1 MRTYSQAAKN
11 EVQEQ
16 RRRGGKCYDATPDLG
31 TGCTH
36 CAEGWQYIAFI
47 VGGPFDSP
55 QQSRPK
61 ATAYSVDGQHYLANV
76 RAYACPVCGVATDR
90 KVKQDEMEVVW
101 S

>member
-36 CAEGWQYIAFI
+36 CAMGWQYIAFI
-47 VGGPFDSP
+47 VGGPFEQP

-90 KVKQDEMEVVW
+90 KVKQDAMEAIF